1 MDVTGDQHRPPFGRR
16 PGAVLRC
23 LAAPGAGGGRRQGV
37 RRIGGNHRHTQRCAR
52 SSSRWAP
59 PQGARPAPCSCEPAR
74 GATGGRGGENYS
86 DEAAD
91 ESARGATTRL
101 MRLDAARG
109 TTQTNPRSGTRR
121 PPRTC
126 TNPAGTRRTGAR
138 RARIMRCELSSHNVS
153 SARTMRAQLDK
164 IHLSSIRA
172 SSPRTMRAEVTS
184 PNRLPQGGRT
194 GPRTRPGR
202 GPDGTGAGKGPDE
215 AGEGSGGGHTEP
227 PGRGGTGKGPGRDR
241 KGVRK
246 WPGEGSGSGQGRGPE
261 GARGRARRG
270 WCGRGRSDPPPPA
283 PPCRSS
289 ASGPPSGER
298 LTTPWR
304 RRSTPRCGCRRGSRA
319 TGPGSSDRRRRT

>member
-1 MDVTGDQHRPPFGRR
+1 MRAELAWREPGPARVGAVGAGPGPMTPAAVRMSPWTSPATSTAPRSGVA

-23 LAAPGAGGGRRQGV
+23 LTAPGAGGGRRQGV

-59 PQGARPAPCSCEPAR
+59 PRGARPAPCSGEPAR
-74 GATGGRGGENYS
+74 GATGGRDGENYS

-172 SSPRTMRAEVTS
+172 SSPRH
-184 PNRLPQGGRT
+184 N
-194 GPRTRPGR
+194 
-202 GPDGTGAGKGPDE
+202 
-215 AGEGSGGGHTEP
+215 
-227 PGRGGTGKGPGRDR
+227 
-241 KGVRK
+241 
-246 WPGEGSGSGQGRGPE
+246 
-261 GARGRARRG
+261 
-270 WCGRGRSDPPPPA
+270 
-283 PPCRSS
+283 
-289 ASGPPSGER
+289 AS
-298 LTTPWR
+298 
-304 RRSTPRCGCRRGSRA
+304 
-319 TGPGSSDRRRRT
+319 

>member
-1 MDVTGDQHRPPFGRR
+1 MRGELAWREPGPARVGAVGAGPGPMTPAAVRMSPWTSPATSTAPRSGVA

-23 LAAPGAGGGRRQGV
+23 LTAPGAGGGRRQGV
-37 RRIGGNHRHTQRCAR
+37 RRISGNHRQTQRCAR

-59 PQGARPAPCSCEPAR
+59 PRGARPAPCSGEPAR
-74 GATGGRGGENYS
+74 RATGGRGGENYS

-138 RARIMRCELSSHNVS
+138 RARLTPCELSSHHVS

-184 PNRLPQGGRT
+184 PNRLPQGG
-194 GPRTRPGR
+194 
-202 GPDGTGAGKGPDE
+202 
-215 AGEGSGGGHTEP
+215 
-227 PGRGGTGKGPGRDR
+227 GRDR
-241 KGVRK
+241 G
-246 WPGEGSGSGQGRGPE
+246 
-261 GARGRARRG
+261 
-270 WCGRGRSDPPPPA
+270 
-283 PPCRSS
+283 
-289 ASGPPSGER
+289 
-298 LTTPWR
+298 
-304 RRSTPRCGCRRGSRA
+304 
-319 TGPGSSDRRRRT
+319 

>member
-23 LAAPGAGGGRRQGV
+23 LTAPGAGGGRRQGV

-59 PQGARPAPCSCEPAR
+59 PRGARPAPCSGEPAR

-138 RARIMRCELSSHNVS
+138 RARIMRCELTSHNAS
-153 SARTMRAQLDK
+153 SPRTMRAQLDK

-184 PNRLPQGGRT
+184 PKRLPQGG
-194 GPRTRPGR
+194 
-202 GPDGTGAGKGPDE
+202 PDGTGDE
-215 AGEGSGGGHTEP
+215 VGTG
-227 PGRGGTGKGPGRDR
+227 PGRGGDGAGEVPAKDISSHPGRNRRGAGMGRGAGLGPGRLS
-241 KGVRK
+241 
-246 WPGEGSGSGQGRGPE
+246 P
-261 GARGRARRG
+261 GARAG
-270 WCGRGRSDPPPPA
+270 
-283 PPCRSS
+283 S
-289 ASGPPSGER
+289 AG
-298 LTTPWR
+298 
-304 RRSTPRCGCRRGSRA
+304 A
-319 TGPGSSDRRRRT
+319 PGSSPPPGSPWTRTGAGRHAGR

>member
-1 MDVTGDQHRPPFGRR
+1 MRAELAWREPGPARVGAVGAGPGPMTPAAVRMSPWTSPATSTAPRSGVA

-23 LAAPGAGGGRRQGV
+23 LTAPGAGGGRRQGV

-59 PQGARPAPCSCEPAR
+59 PRGARPAPCSGEPAR
-74 GATGGRGGENYS
+74 GATGGRDGENYS

-184 PNRLPQGGRT
+184 PNRLPQGG
-194 GPRTRPGR
+194 
-202 GPDGTGAGKGPDE
+202 PDGTEDE
-215 AGEGSGGGHTEP
+215 AGT
-227 PGRGGTGKGPGRDR
+227 GPGRDR
-241 KGVRK
+241 SR
-246 WPGEGSGSGQGRGPE
+246 EGSGRGRG
-261 GARGRARRG
+261 
-270 WCGRGRSDPPPPA
+270 
-283 PPCRSS
+283 
-289 ASGPPSGER
+289 
-298 LTTPWR
+298 
-304 RRSTPRCGCRRGSRA
+304 
-319 TGPGSSDRRRRT
+319 